1 MTKLPLQ
8 EKGKMMETIPYRK
21 RRRATAME
29 RQSGKRKIREIFLK
43 EVDNPWRIDSM
54 GSMIL
59 TMIDAI
65 DLLSVKQKRW
75 HRTRLISNVIGPF
88 SNALISNV
96 AEC

>member
-21 RRRATAME
+21 RRRATAMDAE
-29 RQSGKRKIREIFLK
+29 AGRGRYGRFFKK
-43 EVDNPWRIDSM
+43 EVDNPWRIGSM

-65 DLLSVKQKRW
+65 DLLSVKQTK
-75 HRTRLISNVIGPF
+75 
-88 SNALISNV
+88 
-96 AEC
+96 